1 MDTSDLP
8 HTPVRCRSDD
18 DRADEPGSRDREDR
32 GGTGQASDLAASA
45 VPALLAVAA
54 LLLLPLAA
62 PAAPDQ
68 SAESGQEV
76 GPEASSAPAE
86 GNAASADVYR
96 ARPVETEIEVDARL
110 DEAGW
115 ENAALIRV
123 PWEWKPG
130 DNAPAPVE
138 TTCRVTYDED
148 ALYLGCRARDPDPGA
163 IRANLADRDESLD
176 DDHVRVLL
184 DTFDDQRRAYE
195 FRVNPLGVQMDALFA
210 GRSDFSWD
218 GIWDSDGRITENGY
232 VVEVS
237 IPFETLSFPDRARRS
252 QSWGIIVGRTYPRSR
267 RHRLRSIRTDQS
279 DSCLLCQ
286 ADRLTG
292 LKGISSGHRL
302 EFDPTLT
309 TKRTDA
315 RPEFTADDLRTG
327 DIGVEP
333 GLTAQW
339 GVTSNLTLDA
349 TVNPDFS
356 QVEADV
362 ARLQTNRRFA
372 VRYPEKRPFFQEGAD
387 LFQVPG
393 NLVHTRTVVNPV
405 AGAKFTGKA
414 GPHAIGAFVTR
425 DRVNSLLLPGPHFS
439 DQTLLEEGR
448 GSDVTTGVARYR
460 RDVGGSSTVGGLV
473 TARAG
478 QGYHNVLASSDGQF
492 RVSPGTSL
500 WYQAA
505 GTLTDY
511 PSRVA
516 SSFDQPAGQFAGR
529 MAGVGFNHRTR
540 EWRAWGNLLSV
551 GEGFRADAGF
561 LPQSGLHGAQASAE
575 RSFWSDGAGWF
586 TRFRVGARGTYHV
599 DPDGNPA
606 RRVAQVSG
614 RYEGPLQSDLYV
626 NASYGDQYFAG
637 RLFTLRQHDLG
648 VGFQPT
654 GALSVSLNGTVGDEI
669 DFANARKGDLLRI
682 GPELTW
688 SAGRH
693 LDLEASH
700 DLQQLSREGRQVF
713 EANLTQLNVRYHL
726 SVEAYLRGVLQY
738 RNVSRNPAMYGTDV
752 SPESEQ
758 LFTQLL
764 FSYKLDPR
772 TKLFLGYS
780 GNRQGVRQIDLRQ
793 TDRTFFM
800 KIGYAV
806 RP

>member
-1 MDTSDLP
+1 MDMSELP
-8 HTPVRCRSDD
+8 YTPVRYRNE
-18 DRADEPGSRDREDR
+18 RARGDEPTSGDGADRES
-32 GGTGQASDLAASA
+32 GVAASA
-45 VPALLAVAA
+45 VPALLAAAA

-62 PAAPDQ
+62 PAAIPQ
-68 SAESGQEV
+68 SAGSGQEA
-76 GPEASSAPAE
+76 GPSAAEAS
-86 GNAASADVYR
+86 GDGGASSVDVYR

-115 ENAALIRV
+115 DDATVIRL
-123 PWEWKPG
+123 PWEWKPR
-130 DNAPAPVE
+130 DNARAPVE
-138 TTCRVTYDED
+138 TTCRVTYDDE
-148 ALYLGCRARDPDPGA
+148 ALYVGCRAEDPSPGA
-163 IRANLADRDESLD
+163 IRANLADRDQPLD
-176 DDHVRVLL
+176 DDHVRILL

-218 GIWDSDGRITENGY
+218 GIWDSDGRITEDGY
-232 VVEVS
+232 VVEAS
-237 IPFETLSFPDRARRS
+237 IPFETLSFPDRARKS

-267 RHRLRSIRTDQS
+267 RHRIRSIETDQS

-292 LKGISSGHRL
+292 LRGISSGHRL

-315 RPEFTADDLRTG
+315 RPAFTAEELETG
-327 DIGVEP
+327 DVDVEP

-372 VRYPEKRPFFQEGAD
+372 VQYPEKRPFFQEGSD

-393 NLVHTRTVVNPV
+393 NLVHTRTVVDPV

-414 GPHAIGAFVTR
+414 GPHAIGTFVTR
-425 DRVNSLLLPGPHFS
+425 DRVNSLLLPGSHSS

-460 RDVGGSSTVGGLV
+460 RDVGRSSTVGGLV
-473 TARAG
+473 TVRAG
-478 QGYHNVLASSDGQF
+478 GGYHNLLASTDGQF
-492 RVSPGTSL
+492 RVGSGTSL

-511 PSRVA
+511 PSRVT
-516 SSFDQPAGQFAGR
+516 SRFDQPAGQFTGRLAAAG
-529 MAGVGFNHRTR
+529 FSHRTR

-586 TRFRVGARGTYHV
+586 TRFRVGARGTYYA

-606 RRVAQVSG
+606 RRVAEVSG

-626 NASYGDQYFAG
+626 NTSYGDQYFAG
-637 RLFTLRQHDLG
+637 QLFTLRQHDVG
-648 VGFQPT
+648 IGFQPT
-654 GALSVSLNGTVGDEI
+654 GALSVSLDGTVGDEI
-669 DFANARKGDLLRI
+669 DFANARKGDLLEV
-682 GPELTW
+682 GPRVTW
-688 SAGRH
+688 QAGRH

-700 DLQQLSREGRQVF
+700 DLQQLSRDGRQVF
-713 EANLTQLNVRYHL
+713 EANLSQLNVRYHL

-738 RNVSRNPAMYGTDV
+738 RNVSRNPAMYGADV

-758 LFTQLL
+758 LFTQFL

-780 GNRQGVRQIDLRQ
+780 GNRQGVRQFDLRQ
-793 TDRTFFM
+793 TNRTFFM

>member
-1 MDTSDLP
+1 MDMSELP
-8 HTPVRCRSDD
+8 YTPVRYRSDET
-18 DRADEPGSRDREDR
+18 RSPDERVSGLL
-32 GGTGQASDLAASA
+32 AST
-45 VPALLAVAA
+45 VPALLAAVA

-62 PAAPDQ
+62 PAAVPQSSDTGQQHRPAAPD
-68 SAESGQEV
+68 AGGGDGSG
-76 GPEASSAPAE
+76 SS
-86 GNAASADVYR
+86 DVYR

-110 DEAGW
+110 EEEGW
-115 ENAALIRV
+115 ENATVIRI
-123 PWEWKPG
+123 PWEWKPE

-138 TTCRVTYDED
+138 TTCRVTYDRN
-148 ALYLGCRARDPDPGA
+148 ALYLGCRARDPNPGA
-163 IRANLADRDESLD
+163 VRANLADRDEPLE
-176 DDHVRVLL
+176 DDHVRLL
-184 DTFDDQRRAYE
+184 IDTFDDQRRAYE

-210 GRSDFSWD
+210 GGSDFSWD

-232 VVEVS
+232 VVEAS

-279 DSCLLCQ
+279 ESCLLCQ

-292 LKGISSGHRL
+292 LRGISSGHRL

-309 TKRTDA
+309 TRRTDD
-315 RPEFTADDLRTG
+315 RPQFTADELQNG

-372 VRYPEKRPFFQEGAD
+372 VRYPEKRPFFQEGSD
-387 LFQVPG
+387 LFRVPG
-393 NLVHTRTVVNPV
+393 NLVHTRTVVNPM
-405 AGAKFTGKA
+405 AGAKFTGKT

-425 DRVNSLLLPGPHFS
+425 DRVNSLLLPGSHSS

-460 RDVGGSSTVGGLV
+460 HDVGRSSTVGGLLTV
-473 TARAG
+473 RAG

-492 RVSPGTSL
+492 KVSSGTGL

-511 PSRVA
+511 PSRVT
-516 SSFDQPAGQFAGR
+516 SNFDQPTGQFAGR
-529 MAGVGFNHRTR
+529 LAAAGFNHRTR
-540 EWRAWGNLLSV
+540 EWRAWGNVLSV

-561 LPQSGLHGAQASAE
+561 LPQSGLNGAQASAE
-575 RSFWSDGAGWF
+575 RSFWSGGAEWF
-586 TRFRVGARGTYHV
+586 TRFRVGGSGTYYL
-599 DPDGNPA
+599 DSDGRVA
-606 RRVAQVSG
+606 RRTGEVSVAYDGPFQSTVSL
-614 RYEGPLQSDLYV
+614 E
-626 NASYGDQYFAG
+626 NSYGDQYFAG
-637 RLFTLRQHDLG
+637 RLFTLRQHELG
-648 VGFQPT
+648 VDVKPSGS
-654 GALSVSLNGTVGDEI
+654 LSVGVDAAAGQDI
-669 DFANARKGDLLRI
+669 DFANARKGDLIEI

-688 SAGRH
+688 RAGRH
-693 LDLEASH
+693 LELEASH
-700 DLQQLSREGRQVF
+700 DLQQLSRDGRQVF
-713 EANLTQLNVRYHL
+713 EANLTQLNARYHL
-726 SVEAYLRGVLQY
+726 SVEAYVRGVLQY
-738 RNVSRNPAMYGTDV
+738 RNVTRNPAMYGADV
-752 SPESEQ
+752 SPESEH

-780 GNRQGVRQIDLRQ
+780 GNRRGARQFDLRQ
-793 TDRTFFM
+793 TNRTFFM